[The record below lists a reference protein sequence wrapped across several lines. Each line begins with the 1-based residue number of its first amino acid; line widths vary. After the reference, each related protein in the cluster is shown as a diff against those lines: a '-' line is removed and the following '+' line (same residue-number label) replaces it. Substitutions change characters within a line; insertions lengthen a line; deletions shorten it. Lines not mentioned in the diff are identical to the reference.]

1 MNGAP
6 GSIVSTSKLT
16 KTEECLVPRL
26 FENGRSLDE
35 LTKEG
40 PPAAQIGNMQPIRDK
55 WIEKVGWMVGR
66 TVPSSMSEED
76 EEL

>member
-1 MNGAP
+1 MFSGEA
-6 GSIVSTSKLT
+6 VK
-16 KTEECLVPRL
+16 EWE
-26 FENGRSLDE
+26 RSLDE

-40 PPAAQIGNMQPIRDK
+40 PLAGQRGNMQPIRDK

-66 TVPSSMSEED
+66 VVPKDLGISNMSEED